1 MNPKWKHILAP
12 ALSLT
17 LLAGVVTG
25 CSTTTDTPPLRFRS
39 TPVRLPA
46 GGRRYSAGRST
57 TPTDNTEELLE
68 MFPIV
73 NPTPWIPRWKRTS
86 RTGF

>member
-25 CSTTTDTPPLRFRS
+25 CSTTTDT
-39 TPVRLPA
+39 LP
-46 GGRRYSAGRST
+46 SVC
-57 TPTDNTEELLE
+57 LLY
-68 MFPIV
+68 
-73 NPTPWIPRWKRTS
+73 TS
-86 RTGF
+86 RTGHPVQAHLSPYAPPQRQDETRPPGRPEARLLSG